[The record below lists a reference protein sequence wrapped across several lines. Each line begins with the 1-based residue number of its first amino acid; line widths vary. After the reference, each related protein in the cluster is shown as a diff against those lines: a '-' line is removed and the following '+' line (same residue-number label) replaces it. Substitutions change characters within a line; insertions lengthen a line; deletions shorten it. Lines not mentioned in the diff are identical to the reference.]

1 LYNNEKSRLDA
12 KVQER
17 TASVWSYFLSRR
29 EEFTNK
35 DYDGGK
41 IDDHIK
47 GQERLIFPKLDKVR
61 WWHEVFNKSDQDM
74 NGSTNAV
81 TERYL
86 GQYDGIAGRRSVLTG
101 VETAKTAVGTEPSKQ
116 VPANGNAAIATGALA
131 NLREGIAGFGIGSLR
146 GGSGTKSPAGKA
158 VVKQEMEVEM
168 Q

>member
-1 LYNNEKSRLDA
+1 M
-12 KVQER
+12 
-17 TASVWSYFLSRR
+17 
-29 EEFTNK
+29 NK

-41 IDDHIK
+41 IDDHVK

-61 WWHEVFNKSDQDM
+61 WWHEVFNRSDQDM

-101 VETAKTAVGTEPSKQ
+101 VETANITAGAGATKQ
-116 VPANGNAAIATGALA
+116 VPPNGNVAIATGALA
-131 NLREGIAGFGIGSLR
+131 NLRDGIAGLGIGNLR
-146 GGSGTKSPAGKA
+146 AGSGTKSPAGKA
-158 VVKQEMEVEM
+158 VVQQEMEVEM